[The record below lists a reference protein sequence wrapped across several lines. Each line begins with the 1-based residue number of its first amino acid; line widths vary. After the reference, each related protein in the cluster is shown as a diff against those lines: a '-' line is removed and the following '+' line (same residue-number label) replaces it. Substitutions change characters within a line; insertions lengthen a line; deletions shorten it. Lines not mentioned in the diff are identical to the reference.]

1 LRKND
6 VIDMDHGKLII
17 FAAPSGS
24 GKTSIVKFLLAQQLP
39 LKFSISATTRCMRS
53 NEKEGV
59 DYFYLTTEQFRKKI
73 DSGEFL
79 EWEEVYAG
87 AYYGTLKSEVDKLL
101 ANGENV
107 LLDIDVLGALNIKKI
122 YAEQALAL
130 FVKPPSVEALVERLR
145 NRGTE
150 CEESLKRRID
160 KATYELSF
168 EPEFDITIINNDLEE
183 AQDDAKQIVMNFIG

>member
-1 LRKND
+1 MN
-6 VIDMDHGKLII
+6 HGKLII

-24 GKTSIVKFLLAQQLP
+24 GKTSIVKFLLTQQLP
-39 LKFSISATTRCMRS
+39 LKFSISATTRLIRP
-53 NEKEGV
+53 NEKEGL
-59 DYFYLTTEQFRKKI
+59 DYFYLTIEQFKKKI
-73 DSGEFL
+73 ADGEFL

-130 FVKPPSVEALVERLR
+130 FVKPPSIAALVERLR

-150 CEESLKRRID
+150 SEESLKRRID

-168 EPEFDITIINNDLEE
+168 EPDFDITIINNNLEE
-183 AQDDAKQIVMNFIG
+183 AQSDAKQIVLNFIK

>member
-1 LRKND
+1 
-6 VIDMDHGKLII
+6 MEHGKLII

-39 LKFSISATTRCMRS
+39 LKFSISATTRLIRP
-53 NEKEGV
+53 NEKEGI
-59 DYFYLTTEQFRKKI
+59 DYFYLTKEQFQKKI
-73 DSGEFL
+73 SNEEFL
-79 EWEEVYAG
+79 EWEEVYSG

-107 LLDIDVLGALNIKKI
+107 ILDIDVLGALNIKRI
-122 YAEQALAL
+122 YGIQALAL
-130 FVKPPSVEALVERLR
+130 FIKPPSVATLVERLK

-150 CEESLKRRID
+150 TEESLKRRID

-168 EPEFDITIINNDLEE
+168 EPEFDITIINSNLEE
-183 AQDDAKQIVMNFIG
+183 AQSEAKQIVLNFVK